1 MHNFDP
7 AGKGCLYRRMNDRV
21 KVVLGGLPYH
31 DIDKQMSWDAVA
43 IHGEDSIGFPQGGFE
58 SLLHLTTV

>member
-1 MHNFDP
+1 
-7 AGKGCLYRRMNDRV
+7 MNDRE

-43 IHGEDSIGFPQGGFE
+43 IHGEDSIGFSQGGFE